1 MKYLFFITTI
11 VLMLSACN
19 KSANNEKVLQNQID
33 SLQSKLDKT
42 YKPGFGEFMSSV
54 QVHHNKLW
62 FAGINQN
69 WKLADFE
76 VNEIQ
81 ENLNGIKQYCRD
93 RSETQYLPMID
104 PALDNIRKT
113 IQQQN
118 STAFKEG
125 YINLTNTCNTCHQ
138 TTKHEFNMIT
148 VPSLPPYSNQDFKLH
163 HEK

>member
-1 MKYLFFITTI
+1 MKYLFFITAI

-19 KSANNEKVLQNQID
+19 QSGKNEKVLQNQID
-33 SLQSKLDKT
+33 SLQSKSDKT
-42 YKPGFGEFMSSV
+42 YRPGFGEFMSSV

-81 ENLNGIKQYCRD
+81 ESLNGIKQYCTD

-113 IQQQN
+113 IQQQDN
-118 STAFKEG
+118 CF
-125 YINLTNTCNTCHQ
+125 
-138 TTKHEFNMIT
+138 
-148 VPSLPPYSNQDFKLH
+148 
-163 HEK
+163 